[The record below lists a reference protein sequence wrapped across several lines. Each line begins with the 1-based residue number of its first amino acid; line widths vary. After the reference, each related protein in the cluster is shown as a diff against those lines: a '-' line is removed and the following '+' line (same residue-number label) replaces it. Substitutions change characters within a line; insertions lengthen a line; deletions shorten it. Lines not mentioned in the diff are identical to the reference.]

1 MQWFIFFLTLP
12 HLKPDSLE
20 PVWPAIESI
29 FDAGRLASTL
39 VILGLYIFKNRLPSK
54 PVWILALMEGWLLF
68 STAVNKGNLRDA
80 VMTFIAVLVTVCI
93 VDLFSIWPV
102 QLIRSLMLNL
112 EWLIYGNLLSILLTY
127 PQGLYINQPYF
138 NSCYFLGYH
147 NSFFQYVLLAI
158 CVACLYAHL
167 EKRKIRA
174 ACLIAASYACVL
186 ITWSATSVAALM
198 LVTALLLLPSTLRR
212 FITFPGVFAAAM
224 IGNLSITVFRVM
236 DRVPW
241 AAWFIKAVLKKQ
253 TTLTGRIYIWDQFYK
268 CFAQHPL
275 LGHGVGSHLQFSTAP
290 VGAHNQYFELLLT
303 GGILTLVLFMLFTF
317 ATGERLIR
325 YRDRASSYIFLSILA
340 GLYIIFIAEAY
351 LTPTVFMLMTLPYYV
366 NKFEGVSA
374 PHRRKLRIVIRQS
387 RLVPS
392 QKSS

>member
-1 MQWFIFFLTLP
+1 
-12 HLKPDSLE
+12 
-20 PVWPAIESI
+20 
-29 FDAGRLASTL
+29 
-39 VILGLYIFKNRLPSK
+39 
-54 PVWILALMEGWLLF
+54 
-68 STAVNKGNLRDA
+68 
-80 VMTFIAVLVTVCI
+80 
-93 VDLFSIWPV
+93 
-102 QLIRSLMLNL
+102 MLNL

-127 PQGLYINQPYF
+127 PQGLYVNQPYF

-158 CVACLYAHL
+158 CIGCLYAHL
-167 EKRKIRA
+167 EKRKLRA
-174 ACLIAASYACVL
+174 ACLIAAGYACVL

-212 FITFPGVFAAAM
+212 FITFPRVFAAAM

-236 DRVPW
+236 DRMPW

-253 TTLTGRIYIWDQFYK
+253 TTLTGRTYIWDHFYK
-268 CFAQHPL
+268 RFSQHPL
-275 LGHGVGSHLQFSTAP
+275 FGHGIGSHLQFSTTP

-303 GGILTLVLFMLFTF
+303 GGILTLVLFMLLTFT
-317 ATGERLIR
+317 TGERLIR
-325 YRDRASSYIFLSILA
+325 CRDRASSYIFLSVLA
-340 GLYIIFIAEAY
+340 GLYVIFIAEAY

-366 NKFEGVSA
+366 DKFEGVSA
-374 PHRRKLRIVIRQS
+374 PHRRKLRIVIRQN